1 MSAHWTRLLEFEC
14 RANLEQHLTAMKVPG
29 KKIKVKMVM
38 TCIERVS
45 CFVLTA
51 ISCILCVHF
60 IISLLEVCATN
71 WNALEV

>member
-1 MSAHWTRLLEFEC
+1 
-14 RANLEQHLTAMKVPG
+14 MKVPG

-45 CFVLTA
+45 CLVLIA